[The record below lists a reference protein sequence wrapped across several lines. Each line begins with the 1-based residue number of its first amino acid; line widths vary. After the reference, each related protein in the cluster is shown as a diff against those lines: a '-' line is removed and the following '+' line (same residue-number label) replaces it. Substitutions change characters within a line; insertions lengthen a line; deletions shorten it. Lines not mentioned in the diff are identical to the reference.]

1 VEEKDNMSSTRELR
15 RRIRSIKNTSQIT
28 KAMQMVA
35 ATKMRKAQ
43 NQALS
48 GRPYTATLNSA
59 IATLL
64 PRLEKLTHP
73 LLKGNNSKKSGVLL
87 LTTDKGLCGALNTN
101 IFRALTQ
108 FISTPPSL
116 RGGDSRRG
124 NLVSDQQDR
133 HANARDD
140 AKTDLI
146 FYTLG
151 KKGRTFL
158 VKTGRDLAADFEN
171 TDLIS
176 FRQAT
181 QIAKLV
187 LEAYLKGEIGSFY
200 IIYPDFVSAL
210 RQEAKVVKLLPVDPE
225 SLRQFYNIDLEDSS
239 LRGESASERRGN
251 PVSKQDRH
259 AGARD
264 DKADFLFE
272 PNLSELLDFILNHY
286 FKMKIY
292 QSLLETKASEHSARM
307 IAMQSATDN
316 AKELVSDLTLSY
328 NQTRQESITK
338 ELLEITSALAALE

>member
-1 VEEKDNMSSTRELR
+1 MPSTRELR

-73 LLKGNNSKKSGVLL
+73 LLKANNSKKVGVLL

-101 IFRALTQ
+101 IFRALQQ
-108 FISTPPSL
+108 FISQ
-116 RGGDSRRG
+116 
-124 NLVSDQQDR
+124 N
-133 HANARDD
+133 D
-140 AKTDLI
+140 AKDLM

-151 KKGRTFL
+151 KKGRNFL

-181 QIAKLV
+181 QIGKLV
-187 LEAYLKGEIGSFY
+187 LESYLKGEIGSFY

-210 RQEAKVVKLLPVDPE
+210 RQEAKVIKLLPVDPE

-239 LRGESASERRGN
+239 QKRHSGLDPESIQTKNTLDSRFRGN
-251 PVSKQDRH
+251 DKNGGQNDKQ
-259 AGARD
+259 
-264 DKADFLFE
+264 DFLFE